1 MATTHFPHAPMP
13 LAGTKRS
20 APSDLDDEQR
30 FTKRFNLLNLIDQ
43 PSRLYIP
50 VPSQSQ
56 PQHLSPS
63 QQPTHLS
70 SFSSNGPLPSNLP
83 SSSSAHPPCPP
94 THPAS
99 EPNDTPLMAIDETPS
114 RIYIHDLDAE
124 LTSLPPDVNT
134 PQLIFLPD
142 IERQLSR
149 VSPFLLRPSPAE
161 ENKGKELVLYSSG
174 TGADTNARPGEG
186 GRGGAGGVQES
197 GTMGGMAGIRGMSGL
212 EGTNGVGGRAGGV
225 DVVQL
230 AIEETKRRKREE
242 VLART
247 QQVYRTEGM
256 RWISAREVACR
267 GGDDCC
273 GHLHLARR
281 LGFGRIT
288 GT

>member
-56 PQHLSPS
+56 SQTQHLSPS
-63 QQPTHLS
+63 RQPPHPSSLPNHLS
-70 SFSSNGPLPSNLP
+70 PTIH
-83 SSSSAHPPCPP
+83 SAPDPD
-94 THPAS
+94 
-99 EPNDTPLMAIDETPS
+99 DTPLMAIDETPS

-124 LTSLPPDVNT
+124 LSSLPPDT
-134 PQLIFLPD
+134 GPQLIFLPD

-149 VSPFLLRPSPAE
+149 VPGYLLRPSSAE

-174 TGADTNARPGEG
+174 TGTGMGARPEEG
-186 GRGGAGGVQES
+186 GDTARGQES
-197 GTMGGMAGIRGMSGL
+197 GTTSGMSGL
-212 EGTNGVGGRAGGV
+212 SGTSGTAGTGTGVHLI
-225 DVVQL
+225 QL
-230 AIEETKRRKREE
+230 AIEETKRRKRAE

-247 QQVYRTEGM
+247 QQAYRTEGTETAHGFGEGE
-256 RWISAREVACR
+256 WGSLGGEGR
-267 GGDDCC
+267 GEDRGE
-273 GHLHLARR
+273 ARR
-281 LGFGRIT
+281 MGWGEIEDLEEQDEDEVRDGDAMDIG
-288 GT
+288 